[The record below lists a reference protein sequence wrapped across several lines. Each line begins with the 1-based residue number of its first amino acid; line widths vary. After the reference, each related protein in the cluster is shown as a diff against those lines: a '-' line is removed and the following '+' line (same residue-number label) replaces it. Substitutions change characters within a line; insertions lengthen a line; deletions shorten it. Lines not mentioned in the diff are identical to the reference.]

1 MKNSDQIWRNL
12 WPWKLERGILSLTKC
27 AKEIYSI
34 KDRAAKKNRGKIAE
48 SERMGA
54 APRNRQPAL
63 FIIIKSRTSS
73 TPHKR
78 SEKCTVLFVESVFID
93 SRLLCCP
100 PQSARGKVFSGTLV
114 KTFGILLTKKWCH
127 YELPLDLKGIV
138 FKLGTKYARIQVV
151 FKCIR

>member
-1 MKNSDQIWRNL
+1 M
-12 WPWKLERGILSLTKC
+12 TKC

-34 KDRAAKKNRGKIAE
+34 KYRAAKKNKGRLAE
-48 SERMGA
+48 SERVGA

-78 SEKCTVLFVESVFID
+78 SEKCTILFVESVFID
-93 SRLLCCP
+93 STVL
-100 PQSARGKVFSGTLV
+100 SARGKVFSGTLV
-114 KTFGILLTKKWCH
+114 KTFGVLLTKKLCH

-138 FKLGTKYARIQVV
+138 IKLGTKYARIQLV